1 MGLWKH
7 QKTKMSENV
16 GYEDAEMKTVVS
28 QQPNVV
34 VVQPVRQLPGRW
46 STGYCNGPCWCAMFI
61 PCMQFA
67 FAASNGRKAGLPG
80 ICESQGC
87 CFITLCCC
95 MAFSTYA
102 LKARMLTQMRLGI
115 PGDRNE
121 MFWHGC
127 CFPCRVGQT
136 KQTLDENADLL
147 AGPVNK
153 NDMAY
158 NVIETL

>member
-1 MGLWKH
+1 MGEKV
-7 QKTKMSENV
+7 E
-16 GYEDAEMKTVVS
+16 AEEVEITTSVIT

-34 VVQPVRQLPGRW
+34 VVQPGRALPGRW
-46 STGYCNGPCWCAMFI
+46 STGYCNAPCWCAMFI

-115 PGDRNE
+115 PVSQKSESHHIRSHLRY
-121 MFWHGC
+121 FI
-127 CFPCRVGQT
+127 
-136 KQTLDENADLL
+136 K
-147 AGPVNK
+147 
-153 NDMAY
+153 
-158 NVIETL
+158 

>member
-1 MGLWKH
+1 MGEKV
-7 QKTKMSENV
+7 EA
-16 GYEDAEMKTVVS
+16 EDVEITTSVIS
-28 QQPNVV
+28 QQPNVI
-34 VVQPVRQLPGRW
+34 VVQPGRPLPGRW
-46 STGYCNGPCWCAMFI
+46 STGYCNAACWCAMFI

-115 PGDRNE
+115 P
-121 MFWHGC
+121 
-127 CFPCRVGQT
+127 VS
-136 KQTLDENADLL
+136 KILENDNTGLHFR
-147 AGPVNK
+147 
-153 NDMAY
+153 
-158 NVIETL
+158 

>member
-1 MGLWKH
+1 MGEKV
-7 QKTKMSENV
+7 E
-16 GYEDAEMKTVVS
+16 AEEVEITTSVIT

-34 VVQPVRQLPGRW
+34 VVQPGRPLPGRW
-46 STGYCNGPCWCAMFI
+46 STGYCNAPCWCAMFI

-115 PGDRNE
+115 PVSQKLESHHIRLHLRY
-121 MFWHGC
+121 FI
-127 CFPCRVGQT
+127 
-136 KQTLDENADLL
+136 K
-147 AGPVNK
+147 
-153 NDMAY
+153 
-158 NVIETL
+158 